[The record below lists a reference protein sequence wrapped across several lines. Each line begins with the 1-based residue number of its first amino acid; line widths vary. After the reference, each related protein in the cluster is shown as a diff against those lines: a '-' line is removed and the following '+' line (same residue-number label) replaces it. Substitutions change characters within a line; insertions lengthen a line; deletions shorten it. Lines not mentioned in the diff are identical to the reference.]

1 MKGNCIMSRMQE
13 EIEKHKL
20 SVYCG
25 IDVGKDNL
33 DIFIHPIGVDYKIK
47 NDKPEIIE
55 AIQSSG
61 KLDED
66 TENQLKQVIEEYK
79 KNNA

>member
-1 MKGNCIMSRMQE
+1 MFSEEDTRGNTSSTYKKSSTREIKGFE
-13 EIEKHKL
+13 KDVIE
-20 SVYCG
+20 
-25 IDVGKDNL
+25 
-33 DIFIHPIGVDYKIK
+33 KIK

-79 KNNA
+79 KK